1 MKPILSDTANE
12 LLSLYDNLN
21 QNNDKF
27 EQKIKITGLREAE
40 GKEKT
45 DKDGK
50 VIVNEFGEV
59 QRWDTKYYV
68 TYNSINSSGSH
79 TTSVSQPLFVELE
92 IGKNYIAKGHI
103 EYKVYGDNYNSTPVI
118 VFDKFVSERDNLIE
132 ALAIF
137 KDSPKSS
144 KAWKLGR

>member
-59 QRWDTKYYV
+59 QRWDTKYYI

-92 IGKNYIAKGHI
+92 VSKNYIAKGHI

-137 KDSPKSS
+137 KDSQNVPK
-144 KAWKLGR
+144 A

>member
-1 MKPILSDTANE
+1 MKPILSDVANE

-92 IGKNYIAKGHI
+92 VGKNYIAKGHI

-118 VFDKFVSERDNLIE
+118 VFDKFVSERDNLIQS
-132 ALAIF
+132 LAIF
-137 KDSPKSS
+137 KDSQNVSKS
-144 KAWKLGR
+144 

>member
-144 KAWKLGR
+144 KA

>member
-137 KDSPKSS
+137 KDSSKSS
-144 KAWKLGR
+144 KA

>member
-59 QRWDTKYYV
+59 QRWDTKYYI

-92 IGKNYIAKGHI
+92 VGKNYIAKGHI

-137 KDSPKSS
+137 KDSQNVPK
-144 KAWKLGR
+144 A

>member
-59 QRWDTKYYV
+59 QRWDTKYYI

-92 IGKNYIAKGHI
+92 VGKNYIAKGHI

-118 VFDKFVSERDNLIE
+118 VFDKFVSERDNLIQS
-132 ALAIF
+132 LAIF
-137 KDSPKSS
+137 KDSQNVPK
-144 KAWKLGR
+144 A

>member
-1 MKPILSDTANE
+1 MKPILSDVSNE

-92 IGKNYIAKGHI
+92 VGKNYIAKGHI

-118 VFDKFVSERDNLIE
+118 VFDKFVSERDNLIQS
-132 ALAIF
+132 LAIF
-137 KDSPKSS
+137 KDSQNVS
-144 KAWKLGR
+144 KA

>member
-1 MKPILSDTANE
+1 MKPILDNSAE
-12 LLSLYDNLN
+12 ALLSLYDNLN

-27 EQKIKITGLREAE
+27 KQKIKIISLREVE

-59 QRWDTKYYV
+59 QRWDTKYYI

-79 TTSVSQPLFVELE
+79 TTSVSQPLFIELE
-92 IGKNYIAKGHI
+92 QGKNYIAKGHI

-137 KDSPKSS
+137 KDSQNVPK
-144 KAWKLGR
+144 A

>member
-79 TTSVSQPLFVELE
+79 TTSISQPLFVELE
-92 IGKNYIAKGHI
+92 VGKNYIAKGHI

-118 VFDKFVSERDNLIE
+118 VFDKFVSERDNLIQS
-132 ALAIF
+132 LAFF
-137 KDSPKSS
+137 KENTKIPK
-144 KAWKLGR
+144 A

>member
-27 EQKIKITGLREAE
+27 EQKIKITGLKEVE

-59 QRWDTKYYV
+59 QRWDTKYYI

-79 TTSVSQPLFVELE
+79 TTSVSQPLFIELE
-92 IGKNYIAKGHI
+92 VGKNYIAKGHI

-137 KDSPKSS
+137 KDSQNVPK
-144 KAWKLGR
+144 A

>member
-1 MKPILSDTANE
+1 MKPILSDVANE

-92 IGKNYIAKGHI
+92 VGKNYIAKGHI

-118 VFDKFVSERDNLIE
+118 VFDKFVSERDNLIQS
-132 ALAIF
+132 LAIF
-137 KDSPKSS
+137 KDSPNVS
-144 KAWKLGR
+144 KA

>member
-1 MKPILSDTANE
+1 MKPILSDVANE

-92 IGKNYIAKGHI
+92 VGKNYIAKGHI

-118 VFDKFVSERDNLIE
+118 VFDKFVSERDNLIQS
-132 ALAIF
+132 LAIF
-137 KDSPKSS
+137 KDSQNVPK
-144 KAWKLGR
+144 A

>member
-79 TTSVSQPLFVELE
+79 TTSISQPLFVELE
-92 IGKNYIAKGHI
+92 VGKNYIAKGHI

-118 VFDKFVSERDNLIE
+118 VFDKFVSERDNLIQSL
-132 ALAIF
+132 ALF
-137 KDSPKSS
+137 KENTKIPK
-144 KAWKLGR
+144 A